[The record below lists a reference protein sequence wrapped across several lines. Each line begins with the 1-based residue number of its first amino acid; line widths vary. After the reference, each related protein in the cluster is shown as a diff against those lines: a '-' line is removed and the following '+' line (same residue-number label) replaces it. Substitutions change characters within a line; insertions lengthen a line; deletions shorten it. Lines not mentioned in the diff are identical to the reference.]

1 MYKGNFE
8 KKNNVLPWILAAVL
22 VILVLACTAV
32 GILYATKKGPFSS
45 KSKPV
50 VKEEET
56 VDPIIKDAANYVE
69 LADYKKITLKKSEID
84 TELNDQ
90 ISQALD
96 DYAEY
101 KKVKKGKVKKGD
113 TVNIFYV
120 GKVDGEAFEGGSCT
134 KETSP
139 EGYDLEIGSNTFIP
153 GFEDGLIGKKI
164 GKTYDINVTFPEK
177 YSQNADLAGK
187 AAVFTV
193 TINYKNGAKKKV
205 KFDDAFVKKNLTD
218 YQSAADFRKKNRDSI
233 VRSMAIKQVVEGS
246 EIKEYP
252 KAYVDAMKKQ
262 LRTSIEGYLSQQGV
276 TMDDYLSQ
284 GNLTKEDYEEQ
295 VEKTA
300 KENVGGQVV
309 YNAIMQAE
317 NMKID
322 EADYKKELDNYLKNY
337 NAQKEADLDST
348 FQSIYGTRAK
358 NIIYSDLIYNR
369 VADYLVEQVTES

>member
-1 MYKGNFE
+1 MYKGKFE
-8 KKNNVLPWILAAVL
+8 KKKNKLSWILAAVL
-22 VILVLACTAV
+22 VILVLACTV
-32 GILYATKKGPFSS
+32 MGILYATKKGPFSS
-45 KSKPV
+45 KLKPV

-56 VDPIIKDAANYVE
+56 VDPIIKDAANYVD
-69 LADYKKITLKKSEID
+69 LADYKKITLNKSEID

-134 KETSP
+134 KETNP
-139 EGYDLEIGSNTFIP
+139 EGYNLEIGSNTFIP

-164 GKTYDINVTFPEK
+164 GKTYDVNVTFPEE

-218 YQSAADFRKKNRDSI
+218 YQSAADFQQKNRNSI

-246 EIKEYP
+246 KIKEYP

-262 LRTSIEGYLSQQGV
+262 LRTSIEGYLSQRGMS
-276 TMDDYLSQ
+276 MDDYLSQ
-284 GNLTKEDYEEQ
+284 GNLTKEGYEEQ

-309 YNAIMQAE
+309 YNAIMQLE
-317 NMKID
+317 NIKID

-337 NAQKEADLDST
+337 NVEKEADLDST

-358 NIIYSDLIYNR
+358 NIIYSSLIYNK